1 MKKALITG
9 ISGFVGPYLAKKLLH
24 SGWEVHGLVRRTSTP
39 TVPERVAHLGIAAN
53 VRMLDGDVTD
63 LTSLLDTLDAT
74 KPDAIFHLAAQS
86 YVPRSFVNPLETC
99 RVNTLGTANLLE
111 AVRIKNLDCKVVF
124 AGSSE
129 EYGLQFASQ
138 AQYEQARTKYGTIF
152 PEPVR
157 IPELPIDEK
166 NLLRPMSPYAVSKVQ
181 GDFLLQNY
189 HYSYRMKTVV
199 SRGFNHEGAGRGD
212 HFVTA
217 SIARQCVQLKQQETK
232 KIALGNVNAFRDW
245 SHVLDIVDGYALLEE
260 KAASGEVY
268 VQGSMR
274 THSVLSYLLLAL
286 DEVGYKVESVAAFSG
301 QKRVDN
307 PLEEV
312 PQTRFGAS
320 WTGTRV
326 DDALLAGSLE
336 YQAEDK
342 GLTVRTSQGDVRV
355 EFDIERFRPAEVPIL
370 LSDTRKIQ
378 ALGFEVRKSVRDIVR
393 DQVNYY
399 FDEGRR
405 KKSRA

>member
-1 MKKALITG
+1 MKRALITG
-9 ISGFVGPYLAKKLLH
+9 ISGFVGPYLAKKLLS
-24 SGWEVHGLVRRTSTP
+24 SGWEVYGLLRRTSTP
-39 TVPERVAHLGIAAN
+39 TIPGRVAHLGIAAD
-53 VRMLDGDVTD
+53 VRMVDGDLTD
-63 LTSLLDTLDAT
+63 LTSLLDTLDVA

-86 YVPRSFVNPLETC
+86 FVPRSFVNPLETL

-138 AQYEQARTKYGTIF
+138 AQYEQALQKYGKIS
-152 PEPVR
+152 PEPVS
-157 IPELPIDEK
+157 IPELPINEN
-166 NLLRPMSPYAVSKVQ
+166 NLLRPVSPYATSKVH
-181 GDFLLQNY
+181 GDFLMQNY
-189 HYSYRMKTVV
+189 HYSYGLKTVV

-217 SIARQCVQLKQQETK
+217 TIARQCVQLKQEETN
-232 KIALGNVNAFRDW
+232 KIVLGNVNAFRDW
-245 SHVLDIVDGYALLEE
+245 SHVLDIVEGYAVLEQ
-260 KAASGEVY
+260 KAASGDVY

-274 THSVLSYLLLAL
+274 IHSVLSYLLLAL
-286 DEVGYKVESVAAFSG
+286 DEIGYTVESVAAFSG

-307 PLEEV
+307 PLQDV

-320 WTGTRV
+320 WTGTRL

-336 YQAEDK
+336 YQLEDK
-342 GLTVRTSQGDVRV
+342 GLTVQTSRGDVRV
-355 EFDIERFRPAEVPIL
+355 EFDVARFRPAEVPVL

-378 ALGFEVRKSVRDIVR
+378 ALGFKVRKSIRDIVR

-405 KKSRA
+405 KNSRS

>member
-1 MKKALITG
+1 
-9 ISGFVGPYLAKKLLH
+9 
-24 SGWEVHGLVRRTSTP
+24 
-39 TVPERVAHLGIAAN
+39 
-53 VRMLDGDVTD
+53 
-63 LTSLLDTLDAT
+63 
-74 KPDAIFHLAAQS
+74 
-86 YVPRSFVNPLETC
+86 
-99 RVNTLGTANLLE
+99 
-111 AVRIKNLDCKVVF
+111 
-124 AGSSE
+124 
-129 EYGLQFASQ
+129 
-138 AQYEQARTKYGTIF
+138 
-152 PEPVR
+152 
-157 IPELPIDEK
+157 LPIDEK

>member
-53 VRMLDGDVTD
+53 VRMVDGDVTD

-152 PEPVR
+152 PEPIR

>member
-9 ISGFVGPYLAKKLLH
+9 ISGFVGPYLAKRLLN
-24 SGWEVHGLVRRTSTP
+24 SGWEVHGLLRRTSTP
-39 TVPERVAHLGIAAN
+39 TIPDRVAHLGIGAS
-53 VRMLDGDVTD
+53 VRMLDGDLTD
-63 LTSLLDTLDAT
+63 LTSLLDTLDVS

-86 YVPRSFVNPLETC
+86 FVPRSFVNPLETL

-129 EYGLQFASQ
+129 EYGLQFGSQ
-138 AQYEQARTKYGTIF
+138 AQYEQARKKYGTIF

-157 IPELPIDEK
+157 LPELPINEK

-181 GDFLLQNY
+181 SDFLLQNY
-189 HYSYRMKTVV
+189 HYCYRMKTVV

-217 SIARQCVQLKQQETK
+217 SIALQCVQLKQQETQ
-232 KIALGNVNAFRDW
+232 KIVLGNVNAFRDW
-245 SHVLDIVDGYALLEE
+245 SHVQDIVDGYVALEE

-274 THSVLSYLLLAL
+274 THSVLTYLLLAL
-286 DEVGYKVESVAAFSG
+286 DEIGYKVESVATFSG
-301 QKRVDN
+301 QKRVEN
-307 PLEEV
+307 PLQEV
-312 PQTRFGAS
+312 PQKRFGAS

-326 DDALLAGSLE
+326 DDALLAGTLE
-336 YQAEDK
+336 YQPEDQ
-342 GLTVRTSQGDVRV
+342 GLTVKTSQGEVRV

-370 LSDTRKIQ
+370 LSDTSKIQ
-378 ALGFEVRKSVRDIVR
+378 ALGFKVQKSVRDIVR

>member
-9 ISGFVGPYLAKKLLH
+9 ISGFVGPYMAKRLLN
-24 SGWEVHGLVRRTSTP
+24 SGWEVHGLLRRTSTP
-39 TVPERVAHLGIAAN
+39 TIPDRVAHLGIAAS
-53 VRMLDGDVTD
+53 VRMLDGDLTD
-63 LTSLLDTLDAT
+63 LTSLLDTLDVS
-74 KPDAIFHLAAQS
+74 KPDAIFHFAAQS
-86 YVPRSFVNPLETC
+86 YVPRSFVNPLETF

-111 AVRIKNLDCKVVF
+111 AVRIKNLDCKVIF

-129 EYGLQFASQ
+129 EYGLQFGTE
-138 AQYEQARTKYGTIF
+138 AQYEQAHKKYGAIF
-152 PEPVR
+152 PEPVQ
-157 IPELPIDEK
+157 IPELPINEK

-181 GDFLLQNY
+181 SDFLLQNY

-217 SIARQCVQLKQQETK
+217 SIAKQCVQLKQQETT
-232 KIALGNVNAFRDW
+232 KILLGNVNAFRDW
-245 SHVLDIVDGYALLEE
+245 SHVLDIVEGYAVLEE
-260 KAASGEVY
+260 KAVSGDVY

-274 THSVLSYLLLAL
+274 THSVLTYLLLAL
-286 DEVGYKVESVAAFSG
+286 DEIGYQVESVAAFSG

-312 PQTRFGAS
+312 PQKRFGAS

-378 ALGFEVRKSVRDIVR
+378 ALGCKVQKSVRDIVR

-405 KKSRA
+405 KRSRS

>member
-9 ISGFVGPYLAKKLLH
+9 ISGFVGPYLAKRLLN
-24 SGWEVHGLVRRTSTP
+24 SGWEVYGLLRRTSTP
-39 TVPERVAHLGIAAN
+39 TIPDRVAHLGIAGR
-53 VRMLDGDVTD
+53 VRMVDGDLTD
-63 LTSLLDTLDAT
+63 LTSLLDILDVA

-111 AVRIKNLDCKVVF
+111 AVRIKNLDCKVIF

-129 EYGLQFASQ
+129 EYGLQFGTE
-138 AQYEQARTKYGTIF
+138 AQYEQAHKKYGAIF
-152 PEPVR
+152 PEPR
-157 IPELPIDEK
+157 QIPELPINEK

-181 GDFLLQNY
+181 SDFLLQNY

-217 SIARQCVQLKQQETK
+217 SIAKQCVQLKQQETT
-232 KIALGNVNAFRDW
+232 KILLGNVNAFRDW
-245 SHVLDIVDGYALLEE
+245 SHVLDIVEGYAVLEE
-260 KAASGEVY
+260 KAVSGDVY

-286 DEVGYKVESVAAFSG
+286 DEIGYKVESVAAFSG

-312 PQTRFGAS
+312 AQKRFGVTWS
-320 WTGTRV
+320 GTRV
-326 DDALLAGSLE
+326 DDAMLEGSLE

-355 EFDIERFRPAEVPIL
+355 EFDIERFRPSEVPIL

-378 ALGFEVRKSVRDIVR
+378 ALGWKVQKSVRDIVR

>member
-1 MKKALITG
+1 MKRALITG
-9 ISGFVGPYLAKKLLH
+9 ISGFVGPYLAKRLLN
-24 SGWEVHGLVRRTSTP
+24 SGWEVYGLVRRTSTP
-39 TVPERVAHLGIAAN
+39 SIPDRVAHLGIAAD
-53 VRMLDGDVTD
+53 VRMVDGDLTD
-63 LTSLLDTLDAT
+63 LTSLLDTLDVST
-74 KPDAIFHLAAQS
+74 PDAIFHLAAQS
-86 YVPRSFVNPLETC
+86 FVPRSFVNPLETL

-138 AQYEQARTKYGTIF
+138 AQYEQARKKYGTIF
-152 PEPVR
+152 PEPIS
-157 IPELPIDEK
+157 IPELPISEK
-166 NLLRPMSPYAVSKVQ
+166 NLLRPMSPYATSKVHS
-181 GDFLLQNY
+181 DFLVQNY
-189 HYSYRMKTVV
+189 HYCYRMKTVV

-217 SIARQCVQLKQQETK
+217 SIARQCVQLKQEETK
-232 KIALGNVNAFRDW
+232 KIVLGNVNAFRDW
-245 SHVLDIVDGYALLEE
+245 SHVLDIVEGYAVLEE
-260 KAASGEVY
+260 KAASGDVY

-274 THSVLSYLLLAL
+274 IHSVLSYLLLVL
-286 DEVGYKVESVAAFSG
+286 DEIGYKVESVAAFSG

-312 PQTRFGAS
+312 PQARFGVS
-320 WTGTRV
+320 WTGTRL

-336 YQAEDK
+336 YELEDQ
-342 GLTVRTSQGDVRV
+342 GLTVRTNRGDVRV
-355 EFDIERFRPAEVPIL
+355 EFDNARFRPAEVPIL

-378 ALGFEVRKSVRDIVR
+378 ALGSKVRKSIRDIVR

-405 KKSRA
+405 KKSRS

>member
-9 ISGFVGPYLAKKLLH
+9 ISGFVGPYMAKRLLN
-24 SGWEVHGLVRRTSTP
+24 SGWEVHGLLRRTSTP
-39 TVPERVAHLGIAAN
+39 TIPDRVAHLGIAGS
-53 VRMLDGDVTD
+53 VRMLDGDLTD
-63 LTSLLDTLDAT
+63 LTSLLDTLDVS
-74 KPDAIFHLAAQS
+74 KPDAIFHFAAQS
-86 YVPRSFVNPLETC
+86 YVPRSFVNPLETF

-111 AVRIKNLDCKVVF
+111 AVRIKNLDCKVIF

-129 EYGLQFASQ
+129 EYGLQFGTE
-138 AQYEQARTKYGTIF
+138 AQYEQARKKYGTIF
-152 PEPVR
+152 PEPVQ
-157 IPELPIDEK
+157 IPELPINEK

-181 GDFLLQNY
+181 SDFLLQNY
-189 HYSYRMKTVV
+189 HYSYRTKTVV

-217 SIARQCVQLKQQETK
+217 SIAKQCVQLKQQETT
-232 KIALGNVNAFRDW
+232 KILLGNVNAFRDW
-245 SHVLDIVDGYALLEE
+245 SHVLDIVEGYAVLEG
-260 KAASGEVY
+260 KAVSGDVY

-274 THSVLSYLLLAL
+274 THSVLTYLLLAL
-286 DEVGYKVESVAAFSG
+286 DEIGYQVESVAAFSG

-312 PQTRFGAS
+312 PQKRFGAS

-378 ALGFEVRKSVRDIVR
+378 ALGCKVQKSVRDIVR

-405 KKSRA
+405 KRSRS

>member
-9 ISGFVGPYLAKKLLH
+9 ISGFVGPYMAKRLLN
-24 SGWEVHGLVRRTSTP
+24 SGWEVHGLLRRTSTP
-39 TVPERVAHLGIAAN
+39 TIPDRVAHLGIAAS
-53 VRMLDGDVTD
+53 VRMLDGDLTD
-63 LTSLLDTLDAT
+63 LTSLLDTLDVS
-74 KPDAIFHLAAQS
+74 KPDAIFHFAAQS
-86 YVPRSFVNPLETC
+86 YVPRSFVNPLETF

-111 AVRIKNLDCKVVF
+111 AVRIKNLDCKVIF

-129 EYGLQFASQ
+129 EYGLQFGTE
-138 AQYEQARTKYGTIF
+138 AQYEQAHKKYGTIF
-152 PEPVR
+152 PEPVQ
-157 IPELPIDEK
+157 IPELPINEK

-217 SIARQCVQLKQQETK
+217 SIAKQCVQLKQQETT
-232 KIALGNVNAFRDW
+232 KILLGNVNAFRDW
-245 SHVLDIVDGYALLEE
+245 SHVLDIVEGYAVLEE
-260 KAASGEVY
+260 KAVSGDVY

-274 THSVLSYLLLAL
+274 THSVLTYLLLAL
-286 DEVGYKVESVAAFSG
+286 DEIGYKVESVAAFSG

-312 PQTRFGAS
+312 PQKRFGAS

-378 ALGFEVRKSVRDIVR
+378 ALGCKVQKSVRDIVR

-405 KKSRA
+405 KRSRS

>member
-152 PEPVR
+152 PEPIR

>member
-9 ISGFVGPYLAKKLLH
+9 ISGFVGPYLAKRLLN
-24 SGWEVHGLVRRTSTP
+24 SGWEVYGLLRRTSTP
-39 TVPERVAHLGIAAN
+39 TVPDRVAHLGIAGS
-53 VRMLDGDVTD
+53 VRMVDGDLTD
-63 LTSLLDTLDAT
+63 LTSLLDTLDVAE
-74 KPDAIFHLAAQS
+74 PDAIFHLAAQS
-86 YVPRSFVNPLETC
+86 FVPRSFVNPLETV

-111 AVRIKNLDCKVVF
+111 AVRIKNLDCKIVF

-138 AQYEQARTKYGTIF
+138 AQYEQARKKYGTIF
-152 PEPVR
+152 PEPFQ
-157 IPELPIDEK
+157 IPELPINEK
-166 NLLRPMSPYAVSKVQ
+166 NLLRPMSPYATSKVQ

-217 SIARQCVQLKQQETK
+217 SIALQCVQLKQQETK
-232 KIALGNVNAFRDW
+232 KIVLGNVNAFRDW
-245 SHVLDIVDGYALLEE
+245 SHVLDIVEGYALLEE

-274 THSVLSYLLLAL
+274 THSVLTYLLLAL
-286 DEVGYKVESVAAFSG
+286 DEIGYKVESVATFSG

-307 PLEEV
+307 PLGEV
-312 PQTRFGAS
+312 PQNRFGAS

-326 DDALLAGSLE
+326 DDALLGGSLE

-342 GLTVRTSQGDVRV
+342 GLTVRTGQGEVRV

-378 ALGFEVRKSVRDIVR
+378 ALGCKVQKSVRDIVR

-405 KKSRA
+405 KKSRS